1 VLNRLAQ
8 ATGMADIMRGG
19 SSAGGAVTAT
29 ERSLESRYASVKI
42 QALQDEFAKY
52 ATDLIRLRAEVIAKH
67 FSPETIVEQS
77 NMEHS
82 PDQQLIGPAIEL
94 IKKNANLV
102 WRINV
107 KPESVAMVDYA
118 QLKEER
124 TAYMTAL
131 ATFMQSSAPLVQQ
144 DPKAAPA
151 LMEMLKWGLAGFKGS
166 SEIEGVLDQ
175 AINAMQ
181 AEEQKGGQEQQ
192 QPPSD
197 AQLKMQMEQGKQE
210 YEMKKLEMTQQFE
223 REKWQYESQRIQTEG
238 QISGQQTQMEAQG
251 DLQKEQAQFQFNMD
265 EERNETT
272 EFIKRETARRRL
284 NPPNS
289 SGT

>member
-1 VLNRLAQ
+1 
-8 ATGMADIMRGG
+8 
-19 SSAGGAVTAT
+19 
-29 ERSLESRYASVKI
+29 
-42 QALQDEFAKY
+42 
-52 ATDLIRLRAEVIAKH
+52 
-67 FSPETIVEQS
+67 
-77 NMEHS
+77 MEHS

-181 AEEQKGGQEQQ
+181 AEEQKGGQGQQ

-197 AQLKMQMEQGKQE
+197 AQLKMQMEQGRQE
-210 YEMKKLEMTQQFE
+210 YEMKKLEITQQFE
-223 REKWQYESQRIQTEG
+223 REKWQYESQKIQTEG